1 MRLFLLV
8 ILSTV
13 AFFASAQVP
22 DIYFEKASI
31 TQNKNGNPILKG
43 DTVTMV
49 VNYRANSS
57 TTRTIY
63 FDFQYN
69 YKLFTILDVS
79 VSGSSIPQGATTSFT
94 NYFYP
99 GYTYLRNSQNYTRNG
114 NQNYNNC
121 NYIYNQTSPNA
132 IQRIYT
138 SVSSASNLV
147 DGSYLKVNLKVN
159 NVPAGSAY
167 DSIYMNFAAV
177 WDKNGAFTSSYM
189 PDPRSEWVA
198 LGSGQNELV
207 KGNLYTVSS
216 VQPKLLFIDSI
227 SNALKAIVYPDIN
240 GNFTL
245 SSELNQNTVYKVQVA
260 IDSLKTKAQS
270 AITISDAAAVLNE
283 FGSQNLDGTFINSNL
298 MTGAGYLAA
307 DINYNKKLDGADPYL
322 LLSHVSGVDSLTPN
336 LYLMERPEFNA
347 LSTGTWNSKS
357 YYDYVYFKT
366 GQSVQPLA
374 LNYLI
379 AGDVNR
385 SHSSQVVDAENNIK
399 SFSFVNTPI
408 QTKSPVNVN
417 LSNIIAQSDYISIPF
432 NVSSD
437 SKVCGMQFEILFDD
451 TKLMVDTVSSN
462 TSASW
467 LNFFKIEKGKLKFG
481 GIDKT
486 LSSPLSNS
494 TPYIVRLKA
503 INGGTNIST
512 LVTVTD
518 NMDASDNK
526 GNQLG
531 VNLNSSVIRILGIN
545 NFK

>member
-8 ILSTV
+8 FVTFLYTNV
-13 AFFASAQVP
+13 TAQIP
-22 DIYFEKASI
+22 DLYLDEASI
-31 TQNKNGNPILKG
+31 TQNSHGNPISKG
-43 DTVTMV
+43 DTISMI
-49 VNYRANSS
+49 VNYRANNS

-69 YKLFTILDVS
+69 YKLFSIIDVTAN
-79 VSGSSIPQGATTSFT
+79 GSALPQGATTNLT
-94 NYFYP
+94 NYFYG
-99 GYTYLRNSQNYTRNG
+99 GYSYSRNSQNYTRNG
-114 NQNYNNC
+114 NQNYNYA
-121 NYIYNQTSPNA
+121 NYIYNQNSPNA

-138 SVSSASNLV
+138 TIASNNNLV

-167 DSIYMNFAAV
+167 DSLYMNFAAV
-177 WDKNGAFTSSYM
+177 WMQNGAFTSSNM
-189 PDPRSEWVA
+189 PDPKSTWVT
-198 LGSGQNELV
+198 LGAGQNELV
-207 KGNLYTVSS
+207 KGNIYVVGST
-216 VQPKLLFIDSI
+216 QPKLFFIDSAT
-227 SNALKAIVYPDIN
+227 NALKATVYPDVN
-240 GNFTL
+240 GNFSL
-245 SSELNQNTVYKVQVA
+245 GSELNSNTTYKVQVS
-260 IDSLKTKAQS
+260 IDSLKIKAQS
-270 AITISDAAAVLNE
+270 AITVSDAAAVLNE
-283 FGSQNLDGTFINSNL
+283 FGSQNLDGSFINSNL

-322 LLSHVSGVDSLTPN
+322 LLSHVAGVDSLMPS
-336 LYLMERPEFNA
+336 LYLMPRPDFNA
-347 LSTGTWNSKS
+347 LSTSNWFQKTYN
-357 YYDYVYFKT
+357 DYVYFKT
-366 GQSVQPLA
+366 TQSVQPLV

-417 LSNIIAQSDYISIPF
+417 LSNVIAQTDYITIPF
-432 NVSSD
+432 NINTD
-437 SKVCGMQFEILFDD
+437 SKVCGMQFELLFDE

-462 TSASW
+462 TNASW
-467 LNFFKIEKGKLKFG
+467 LNFFKVEKGKLKFG

-486 LSSPLSNS
+486 LSSPVSG

-503 INGGTNIST
+503 INNGANIST

-531 VNLNSSVIRILGIN
+531 INLNSSTIRILGIN

>member
-8 ILSTV
+8 FVTFLYINVT
-13 AFFASAQVP
+13 AQVP
-22 DIYFEKASI
+22 DIYLQNSSI
-31 TQNKNGNPILKG
+31 TQNTNGNPISKG
-43 DTVTMV
+43 DTVVMI
-49 VNYRANSS
+49 VNYKNNNS
-57 TTRTIY
+57 TTRTIFY
-63 FDFQYN
+63 DFQYN
-69 YKLFTILDVS
+69 YKLFTILG
-79 VSGSSIPQGATTSFT
+79 VSGGGTALPQGSTTSFT

-99 GYTYLRNSQNYTRNG
+99 GYAFLRSTQNYTRNG
-114 NQNYNNC
+114 TQNYNYC
-121 NYIYNQTSPNA
+121 NYSYNSNGPNA
-132 IQRIYT
+132 IQRIYVT
-138 SVSSASNLV
+138 YASTNNLL
-147 DGSYLKVNLKVN
+147 DGGVLKVTLKVN

-167 DSIYMNFAAV
+167 DSLYMNFAAA
-177 WDKNGAFTSSYM
+177 WDKNGTIIASNM
-189 PDPRSEWVA
+189 LDPRSTWVT
-198 LGSGQNELV
+198 LGAGQNELV
-207 KGNLYTVSS
+207 KGNIYVVGST
-216 VQPKLLFIDSI
+216 QPKLFFIDSAT
-227 SNALKAIVYPDIN
+227 NALKATVYPDVN
-240 GNFTL
+240 GNFSL
-245 SSELNQNTVYKVQVA
+245 GSELNSNTTYKVQVS
-260 IDSLKTKAQS
+260 IDSLKIKAQS
-270 AITISDAAAVLNE
+270 AITVSDAAAVLNE
-283 FGSQNLDGTFINSNL
+283 FGSQNLDGSFINSNL

-322 LLSHVSGVDSLTPN
+322 LLSHVAGVDSLMPS
-336 LYLMERPEFNA
+336 LYLMPRPDFNA
-347 LSTGTWNSKS
+347 LSTSNWFQKTYN
-357 YYDYVYFKT
+357 DYVYFKT
-366 GQSVQPLA
+366 TQSVQPLV

-417 LSNIIAQSDYISIPF
+417 LSNVIAQTDYITIPF
-432 NVSSD
+432 NISTD
-437 SKVCGMQFEILFDD
+437 SKVCGLQFELLFDE

-462 TSASW
+462 TGASW

-486 LSSPLSNS
+486 LSNPASG

-503 INGGTNIST
+503 INGGANIST

-531 VNLNSSVIRILGIN
+531 INLNSSTIRILGIN